1 MKLLSIT
8 MTLSEDCTDSVQQYI
23 TSKNKIKKKEIHIL
37 KKQLSSAFLQFFR
50 SAR

>member
-8 MTLSEDCTDSVQQYI
+8 MIWSEHGTELVQQHI
-23 TSKNKIKKKEIHIL
+23 TSNNKKEIHFL
-37 KKQLSSAFLQFFR
+37 KKQLLSAFLQFFR

>member
-1 MKLLSIT
+1 
-8 MTLSEDCTDSVQQYI
+8 MTLNKNCTHSVQQYI
-23 TSKNKIKKKEIHIL
+23 TSKNKKEIHIL

>member
-1 MKLLSIT
+1 MKLSIT
-8 MTLSEDCTDSVQQYI
+8 MIWSKYCMHSVLQHI
-23 TSKNKIKKKEIHIL
+23 TSKNKKEIHIL